1 MSAAQ
6 IGGMIGAVIGL
17 ANFVGL
23 RWLADRI
30 DAGQAPGEQAAGS
43 GRGVSKANI
52 LRMVA
57 IADLI
62 VFPLLGYFV
71 GPLVAGRT

>member
-6 IGGMIGAVIGL
+6 IGGMIGAAIGL

-30 DAGQAPGEQAAGS
+30 DS
-43 GRGVSKANI
+43 GRDPGDGRGPGKANI